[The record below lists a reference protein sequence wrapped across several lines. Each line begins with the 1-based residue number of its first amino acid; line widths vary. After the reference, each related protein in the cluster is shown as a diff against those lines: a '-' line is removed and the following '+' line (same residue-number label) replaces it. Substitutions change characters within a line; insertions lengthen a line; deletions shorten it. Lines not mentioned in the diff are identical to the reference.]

1 MKGESVGVLLK
12 KHFWKIEYSI
22 TVFVIF
28 AIVLLLIP
36 SKFIASKE
44 ATYISQW
51 NETIHKMEY
60 IFSAMNAQVDSDIV
74 KSFKRANTNKDRESL
89 MMRLV
94 KPYLRITE
102 YDELNKKYSSYYL
115 NGVKVLQGDDY
126 YFNNLYLNKNN
137 KIVGIKD
144 IKDDDI
150 YHPAF
155 IMMFD
160 MNGLKGP
167 NTWGKDI
174 FGINIFVDG
183 KITPIG
189 AGWDIEQ
196 LKQDCSTSGTG
207 VSCSYY
213 YRIGGEFNE

>member
-1 MKGESVGVLLK
+1 MKK
-12 KHFWKIEYSI
+12 RFWKIEYSI
-22 TVFVIF
+22 TIFVIF
-28 AIVLLLIP
+28 GIILLLIP

-60 IFSAMNAQVDSDIV
+60 TFSAMNAQADSDIV
-74 KSFKRANTNKDRESL
+74 KSFKRAKSNAARENL
-89 MMRLV
+89 MMNLV

-102 YDELNKKYSSYYL
+102 FDELDKKYSSFYL
-115 NGVKVLQGDDY
+115 NGAKVKQGDDF
-126 YFNNLYLNKNN
+126 YFSNLYLSKNN
-137 KIVGIKD
+137 KIIGIKD

-160 MNGLKGP
+160 MNGLNGP
-167 NTWGKDI
+167 NTWGKDV

-183 KITPIG
+183 KITPVG
-189 AGWDIEQ
+189 AGWDIED
-196 LKQDCSTSGTG
+196 LKKDCSPAGTG
-207 VSCSYY
+207 VACSYY
-213 YRIGGEFNE
+213 YRIGGEFSE

>member
-1 MKGESVGVLLK
+1 MKK
-12 KHFWKIEYSI
+12 RFWKIEYSI
-22 TVFVIF
+22 TIFVIF
-28 AIVLLLIP
+28 GIILLLIP

-60 IFSAMNAQVDSDIV
+60 IFSAMNAQADSDIV
-74 KSFKRANTNKDRESL
+74 KSFKRAKSNGARENL
-89 MMRLV
+89 MMNLV

-102 YDELNKKYSSYYL
+102 FDELDKKYSTYYL
-115 NGVKVLQGDDY
+115 NGEKVKQDDEY
-126 YFNNLYLNKNN
+126 YFSNLYLSKNN
-137 KIVGIKD
+137 KVIGIKD

-160 MNGLKGP
+160 MNGLNAP
-167 NTWGKDI
+167 NTWGKDV

-189 AGWDIEQ
+189 AGWDIED
-196 LKQDCSTSGTG
+196 LKKDCSPTGTG
-207 VSCSYY
+207 VSCSHY

>member
-1 MKGESVGVLLK
+1 MKK
-12 KHFWKIEYSI
+12 RFWKIEYSI
-22 TVFVIF
+22 TIFVIF
-28 AIVLLLIP
+28 AIILLLIP
-36 SKFIASKE
+36 SKFITSKE

-60 IFSAMNAQVDSDIV
+60 IFSAMNAHADSDIV
-74 KSFKRANTNKDRESL
+74 KSFKHAKSNSARENL
-89 MMRLV
+89 MMNLV

-102 YDELNKKYSSYYL
+102 YDELDKKYSSYYL
-115 NGVKVLQGDDY
+115 NGEKVKQNDEF
-126 YFNNLYLNKNN
+126 YFNNLYLSKNN
-137 KIVGIKD
+137 KIIGIKD
-144 IKDDDI
+144 IKDDDL

-160 MNGLKGP
+160 MNGLAGP

-189 AGWDIEQ
+189 AGWDIED
-196 LKQDCSTSGTG
+196 LKKDCSVTGTG
-207 VSCSYY
+207 VSCSHY
-213 YRIGGEFNE
+213 YRIGGEFKE

>member
-1 MKGESVGVLLK
+1 MKK
-12 KHFWKIEYSI
+12 RFWKIEYSI
-22 TVFVIF
+22 TIFVIF
-28 AIVLLLIP
+28 GIILLLIP

-60 IFSAMNAQVDSDIV
+60 IFSAMNAQADSDIV
-74 KSFKRANTNKDRESL
+74 KSFKRAKSNAARENL
-89 MMRLV
+89 MMNLV

-102 YDELNKKYSSYYL
+102 FDELDKKYSSYYL
-115 NGVKVLQGDDY
+115 NGVKVKQGDDF
-126 YFNNLYLNKNN
+126 YFNNLYLSKNN
-137 KIVGIKD
+137 KIIGIKD

-160 MNGLKGP
+160 MNGLNGP

-183 KITPIG
+183 KITPVG
-189 AGWDIEQ
+189 AGWDIED
-196 LKQDCSTSGTG
+196 LKKDCSPTGTG
-207 VSCSYY
+207 VACSHY
-213 YRIGGEFNE
+213 YRIGGEFSE